1 MQVVASYLLTALT
14 VNVLSIFLQTFFIG
28 IMHLTMP
35 KAITIKY
42 FKKPYFNEFELSLF
56 TGWPYAFFRTLM
68 FIRLIFQPSSGKKR
82 GLHDISNEIPSL
94 YSWLA
99 KSLIWMILINTFVMA
114 AMLLTVASMYIIDTY
129 FHY

>member
-1 MQVVASYLLTALT
+1 MHLIASHLLIVLT
-14 VNVLSIFLQTFFIG
+14 VNVLSIFLQTFIIG

-42 FKKPYFNEFELSLF
+42 FKEPYFNEFELSLF

-68 FIRLIFQPSSGKKR
+68 FARLIFQPNSGKKR
-82 GLHDISNEIPSL
+82 GLPDISNEVPSW
-94 YSWLA
+94 YFWLA
-99 KSLIWMILINTFVMA
+99 KGLIWMILINTFVMA